1 MQKINQIHYFCIHN
15 IVEMSIGNNIF
26 LIIAS
31 FVSAFIIV
39 WISVPSIVKVAKT
52 KHLFDEPEERS
63 SHKTNIPILGGL
75 AIFAG
80 FILSSNLWIDA
91 GLMSGFQHIIAAIV
105 ILFFVGIKDDI
116 LVTAPFTK
124 LAGQLI
130 AALVIVM
137 LGDIRLTSLH
147 GFFGIETI
155 NYFWSFTI
163 SILTIVA
170 IINGF
175 NFIDGIDGLSASIGI
190 ITLGAFGYWFFSVNE
205 FQYVILSVSMIGAL
219 FAFFLYN
226 VFGEENKIF
235 MGDTGSL
242 IIGLLLSVMV
252 IHFNELNIDKSRVFS
267 IYPAPAVSFGVL
279 IIPLFDTIRVVFIR
293 LFTGKSFLEPDKNHL
308 HHQLLEL
315 GLSHM
320 QVTMIISVV
329 NVFFI
334 YLVFS
339 LSSFIS
345 IRRLLLIIL
354 VIAVVLSYIPPLI
367 LRYRKKQKK

>member
-1 MQKINQIHYFCIHN
+1 MYFCSLDIKP
-15 IVEMSIGNNIF
+15 MSIDNNIF
-26 LIIAS
+26 QIIAS
-31 FVSAFIIV
+31 LVSAFIIV

-63 SHKTNIPILGGL
+63 SHKSNVPILGGL

-80 FILSSNLWIDA
+80 FTLSANLWVDPDQ
-91 GLMSGFQHIIAAIV
+91 LPGFQHIIAAIV
-105 ILFFVGIKDDI
+105 ILFFIGIKDDI
-116 LVTAPFTK
+116 LIIAPFTK
-124 LAGQLI
+124 FAGQII

-137 LGDIRLTSLH
+137 LGDIRLTNLH
-147 GFFGIETI
+147 GFFGIEDI
-155 NYFWSFTI
+155 NYYWSFI
-163 SILTIVA
+163 LSILTIVV

-190 ITLGAFGYWFFSVNE
+190 ITLGAFGYWFLSIKE
-205 FQYVILSVSMIGAL
+205 FQYVILSVSLIGAL

-242 IIGLLLSVMV
+242 IIGLILSVMF
-252 IHFNELNIDKSRVFS
+252 IQFNELNIDKSKIYA

-279 IIPLFDTIRVVFIR
+279 IIPLFDTMRVVFIR
-293 LFTGKSFLEPDKNHL
+293 LFTGRSLLKPDKNHM

-315 GLSHM
+315 GLSHIH
-320 QVTMIISVV
+320 VTMIISVI

-334 YLVFS
+334 YLVFN

-354 VIAVVLSYIPPLI
+354 VIALLFSYIPPLL
-367 LRYRKKQKK
+367 LRRKKKLNK

>member
-1 MQKINQIHYFCIHN
+1 MFFD
-15 IVEMSIGNNIF
+15 NNIF
-26 LIIAS
+26 NIIAS
-31 FVSAFIIV
+31 LISAFIIV
-39 WISVPSIVKVAKT
+39 WISVPSIVRVAKT
-52 KHLFDEPEERS
+52 KHLFDEPDERS
-63 SHKTNIPILGGL
+63 SHIANVPILGGL

-80 FILSSNLWIDA
+80 FMLSANLWVNPA
-91 GLMSGFQHIIAAIV
+91 QLPGFHHIIAAII

-116 LVTAPFTK
+116 LVTAPLTK
-124 LAGQLI
+124 FAGQII

-137 LGDIRLTSLH
+137 LADIRLTNLH
-147 GFFGIETI
+147 GFFGIEDI
-155 NYFWSFTI
+155 NYYWSFFL
-163 SILTIVA
+163 SIFTIVV

-190 ITLGAFGYWFFSVNE
+190 ITSGAFGYWFLSINE
-205 FQYVILSVSMIGAL
+205 FQYVIIATSLLGGL

-252 IHFNELNIDKSRVFS
+252 IHFNELNIDKTKIYA
-267 IYPAPAVSFGVL
+267 IYPAPVVSFGVL
-279 IIPLFDTIRVVFIR
+279 IIPLFDTMRVIFVR
-293 LFTGKSFLEPDKNHL
+293 LFTGKSLYEPDKNHL

-315 GLSHM
+315 GLSHI

-354 VIAVVLSYIPPLI
+354 FIALLLSYIPPLI
-367 LRYRKKQKK
+367 LRRKKRLKK

>member
-1 MQKINQIHYFCIHN
+1 MP
-15 IVEMSIGNNIF
+15 VANNIF
-26 LIIAS
+26 YIIS
-31 FVSAFIIV
+31 SLLSAFIIT
-39 WISVPSIVKVAKT
+39 WISIPTIVQVAKT
-52 KHLFDEPEERS
+52 KHLLDEPGERS

-80 FILSSNLWIDA
+80 FILSANLWINPEY
-91 GLMSGFQHIIAAIV
+91 LPGFQHIIAATV

-124 LAGQLI
+124 LAGQII

-147 GFFGIETI
+147 GFFGIEGI
-155 NYFWSFTI
+155 NLFWSFAI
-163 SILTIVA
+163 SILTIIT

-190 ITLGAFGYWFFSVNE
+190 ITLGTFGYWFFVVGDY
-205 FQYVILSVSMIGAL
+205 QYVILSVSLVGAL
-219 FAFFLYN
+219 FAFFIYN
-226 VFGEENKIF
+226 VFGEKNKIF

-242 IIGLLLSVMV
+242 IIGLILSVMV
-252 IHFNELNIDKSRVFS
+252 IRFNELNIDKSKIYA
-267 IYPAPAVSFGVL
+267 IYPAPAVSFGIL
-279 IIPLFDTIRVVFIR
+279 IIPLFDTMRVVFIR
-293 LFTGKSFLEPDKNHL
+293 IFTGKSIHEPDKNHL
-308 HHQLLEL
+308 HHQLLKL
-315 GLSHM
+315 GLNHI

-334 YLVFS
+334 YMVFS

-354 VIAVVLSYIPPLI
+354 VTAVLLSYIPPLI
-367 LRYRKKQKK
+367 LRYKRKHGK

>member
-1 MQKINQIHYFCIHN
+1 
-15 IVEMSIGNNIF
+15 MSFNNNTFHI
-26 LIIAS
+26 LAS
-31 FVSAFIIV
+31 LVSAFIIV
-39 WISVPSIVKVAKT
+39 WISVPSIVRVAKT
-52 KHLFDEPEERS
+52 KHLFDEPGERS
-63 SHKTNIPILGGL
+63 SHKSNTPILGGL

-80 FILSSNLWIDA
+80 FVLSSNLWIDPA
-91 GLMSGFQHIIAAIV
+91 QLVGFQYIISATV

-116 LVTAPFTK
+116 LITAPLTK
-124 LAGQLI
+124 FAGQLI

-137 LGDIRLTSLH
+137 LGDIRLTNLH
-147 GFFGIETI
+147 GFFGIEDI
-155 NYFWSFTI
+155 NYYWSFVL
-163 SILTIVA
+163 SILTIVV

-190 ITLGAFGYWFFSVNE
+190 ITLGTFGYWFMSVNE
-205 FQYVILSVSMIGAL
+205 FQYVILAVSLAGAL

-242 IIGLLLSVMV
+242 IIGVILSVMV
-252 IHFNELNIDKSRVFS
+252 IHFNELNIDKSKMYA
-267 IYPAPAVSFGVL
+267 IYPAPAVSFGIL
-279 IIPLFDTIRVVFIR
+279 IIPLFDTMRVVFIR
-293 LFTGKSFLEPDKNHL
+293 IFTGKSLLEPDKNHL

-315 GLSHM
+315 GLNHI
-320 QVTMIISVV
+320 QVTMLISVV
-329 NVFFI
+329 NVLFI

-354 VIAVVLSYIPPLI
+354 VIALLLSYIPPFL
-367 LRYRKKQKK
+367 LHRRKKLNK

>member
-1 MQKINQIHYFCIHN
+1 MSFDNNAFQITA
-15 IVEMSIGNNIF
+15 S
-26 LIIAS
+26 LI
-31 FVSAFIIV
+31 SAFIIV
-39 WISVPSIVKVAKT
+39 WISVPSIVRVAKN
-52 KHLFDEPEERS
+52 KHLFDEPDERS
-63 SHKTNIPILGGL
+63 SHKSNTPILGGL

-80 FILSSNLWIDA
+80 FTLSVNLWVDPEQ
-91 GLMSGFQHIIAAIV
+91 LKGFQYIISAV
-105 ILFFVGIKDDI
+105 VVLFFIGIKDDI
-116 LVTAPFTK
+116 LITAPLTK
-124 LAGQLI
+124 FAGQII
-130 AALVIVM
+130 AALIIVM
-137 LGDIRLTSLH
+137 LGDIRLTNLH
-147 GFFGIETI
+147 GFFGIEDI
-155 NYFWSFTI
+155 NYYWSFGL
-163 SILTIVA
+163 SILTIVV

-190 ITLGAFGYWFFSVNE
+190 ITLGAFGYWFLSINE
-205 FQYVILSVSMIGAL
+205 FQYVILSVSLAGAL

-242 IIGLLLSVMV
+242 IIGLILSVMV
-252 IHFNELNIDKSRVFS
+252 IHFNELNIDKTNIYA

-279 IIPLFDTIRVVFIR
+279 IIPLFDTMRVVFIR
-293 LFTGKSFLEPDKNHL
+293 IFTGKSLHEADKNHL

-315 GLSHM
+315 GLNHI

-345 IRRLLLIIL
+345 IRRLILIIL
-354 VIAVVLSYIPPLI
+354 VTAVVLSYIPPLLI
-367 LRYRKKQKK
+367 RRRTKLNK